1 MVVSKIFFKMIP
13 GSFSR
18 EEPREGRAHNPEGFT
33 LIELMVVILILGL
46 LVGIVGFRFLGR
58 AEDARIT
65 AASLQMKTFSS
76 ALQLYRLDS
85 GRYPT
90 TEEGLDAL
98 VRQPGSGSANRNWQK
113 GGYIEGGKV
122 PLDPWGTRYVYISPG
137 TGGRDYEIKSLGA
150 DGQEGG
156 EETNADIEAWNT
168 Q

>member
-1 MVVSKIFFKMIP
+1 MNISEIFFKMIP
-13 GSFSR
+13 GSFVR
-18 EEPREGRAHNPEGFT
+18 KEPREDKACGPEGFT

-65 AASLQMKTFSS
+65 TASLQMKTFIS
-76 ALQLYRLDS
+76 ALQLFRLDS

-90 TEEGLDAL
+90 TEEGLNAL
-98 VRQPGSGSANRNWQK
+98 VSQPGSGSASRNWQK
-113 GGYIEGGKV
+113 GGYLEGGKV
-122 PLDPWGTRYVYISPG
+122 PPDPWGNLYVYISPG

-156 EETNADIEAWNT
+156 EGINADIEAWNT

>member
-1 MVVSKIFFKMIP
+1 MNISEVFLKMIP
-13 GSFSR
+13 GSFLR
-18 EEPREGRAHNPEGFT
+18 KGPREGRAHNPEGFT

-58 AEDARIT
+58 AEDARVT
-65 AASLQMKTFSS
+65 AASLQMKTFIS

-98 VRQPGSGSANRNWQK
+98 VRQPGSGPASRNWPK
-113 GGYIEGGKV
+113 GGYIEGGKI
-122 PLDPWGTRYVYISPG
+122 PPDPWGTRYVYISPG

-156 EETNADIEAWNT
+156 EEINADIEAWNT